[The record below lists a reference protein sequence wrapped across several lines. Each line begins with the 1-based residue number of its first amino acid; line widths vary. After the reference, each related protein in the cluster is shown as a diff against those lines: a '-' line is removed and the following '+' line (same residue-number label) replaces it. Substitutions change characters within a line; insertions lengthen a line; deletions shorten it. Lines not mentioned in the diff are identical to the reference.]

1 MGGLTSRFR
10 WFYEE
15 LRRRRVLRVAA
26 VYAAVGWLV
35 VEVSATTFPLLA
47 LPRWAATLV
56 LVLVLLGFPLAVALA
71 WAFDVTP
78 EGVRRAGSTDSDAAS
93 GGSDEDDQHRQPVG
107 ARRVGSPVHS
117 STPHS
122 PAALSP
128 GKRLLAGLSIA
139 LIVGSAAIAYR
150 LVSARGGPH
159 AHETPVV
166 VVIPFENRTG
176 DASLDP
182 VGQMV
187 AEWIAGGLEQAT
199 EVRVIPNSVLLEILA
214 SVRRDQGDGGGGSR
228 LDRVAALT
236 HAGIAVTGSYY
247 RHGDILEL
255 HSEAVDLRSRTSV
268 ATVGPV
274 RTSAQDPVAGI
285 DSVRIQMM
293 GALAARLSP
302 QTAWDLPPGAH
313 PPTYQAYRAY
323 TDGLQAWSL
332 GEYRTAGQ
340 RFREAFARDTTYVR
354 ALVMAYSAYRN
365 SGDGSTADS
374 LGKLLWARRDQLPR
388 YDRFRLEWSRARDAG
403 DIRTALAAARA
414 GAELNPSGTARMALF
429 LSLEDNNRPREALD
443 NVEGWLTAM
452 PESGTRWYAIW
463 TGYARI
469 LHQLGRHQE
478 ELEVVRNARRTATGG
493 AIELREAE
501 AAAFAAIDQPEA
513 AKELAVEIESVPAS
527 GLAPG
532 RALARVALELR
543 AHGHTDASFDVVDQA
558 MTWLAGRPAAVRDGP
573 EGRELFGYLLYQKE
587 RWSEAASVWD
597 SLPDPL
603 ADSSALARLLG
614 ERGCGA
620 ARLGD
625 RPKAVALDQRLAQ
638 FTDLPV
644 SQEATVYRAQ
654 IAAVLG
660 DRDEAVELLKRAF
673 TSGQPYGLWV
683 HREMDL
689 EALRGFGPYEQL
701 VRPKG

>member
-1 MGGLTSRFR
+1 MGDLTSRLR
-10 WFYEE
+10 SFYEE

-47 LPRWAATLV
+47 LPGWTATLV
-56 LVLVLLGFPLAVALA
+56 LVLVLLGFPLAVGLA

-78 EGVRRAGSTDSDAAS
+78 QGVRRAGTSDAGAAS
-93 GGSDEDDQHRQPVG
+93 EDTTEERYREPAGVG
-107 ARRVGSPVHS
+107 RPVHA
-117 STPHS
+117 PS
-122 PAALSP
+122 PDTAAAFSP
-128 GKRLLAGLSIA
+128 GKRLLAGVAVA

-150 LVSARGGPH
+150 LVSAPGSPQ
-159 AHETPVV
+159 APDTPVV

-199 EVRVIPNSVLLEILA
+199 EVRVVPNSVLLEILA
-214 SVRRDQGDGGGGSR
+214 SVRRDEGDGGGGSR

-247 RHGDILEL
+247 RHGDMLEL
-255 HSEAVDLRSRTSV
+255 HSEAVDLRSHASV

-302 QTAWDLPPGAH
+302 QTAWDLPPGAR

-323 TDGLQAWSL
+323 ADGLQAWSL
-332 GEYRTAGQ
+332 GDYLTAGQ
-340 RFREAFARDTTYVR
+340 RFREAFARDTTYLR

-365 SGDGSTADS
+365 AGDGSTVDS

-388 YDRFRLEWSRARDAG
+388 YDRFRLEWSQARDAG

-414 GAELNPSGTARMALF
+414 GAELNPAGTARMALF

-443 NVEGWLTAM
+443 NVEGWLSAM
-452 PESGTRWYAIW
+452 PESETRWYAIW

-478 ELEVVRNARRTATGG
+478 ELEVVRTARRTATGG

-501 AAAFAAIDQPEA
+501 ATALAALDQPDA
-513 AKELAVEIESVPAS
+513 AKELALEIESVPAS

-532 RALARVALELR
+532 RALARMALELR
-543 AHGHTDASFDVVDQA
+543 AHGNTDASFDVVDQA
-558 MTWLAGRPAAVRDGP
+558 MTWLADRPAAVRDGP
-573 EGRELFGYLLYQKE
+573 AGRELFGQLLYQRE
-587 RWSEAASVWD
+587 RWSEAANVWD
-597 SLPDPL
+597 ALPDPL
-603 ADSSALARLLG
+603 ADSSALAGLLG
-614 ERGCGA
+614 ERGCAA

-625 RPKAVALDQRLAQ
+625 RPKAVALGQRLAR
-638 FTDLPV
+638 FSALPL

-660 DRDEAVELLKRAF
+660 DRDDAVELLKRAF
-673 TSGQPYGLWV
+673 ASGQPYGIWV

-689 EALRGFGPYEQL
+689 EVLRGFGPYEQL